1 MIALERKT
9 LLIGGLSTV
18 DIKAE
23 EGGSKVVGV
32 LHPETMLHQGTLHC
46 LPNEHTMMMH
56 HHTGVTPF
64 HLRTGFL
71 NDILHNARI
80 PTLNQYGKE

>member
-9 LLIGGLSTV
+9 LWIGGLSTV

-32 LHPETMLHQGTLHC
+32 LHAETMLHLGTLHR
-46 LPNEHTMMMH
+46 LPNEHINQ
-56 HHTGVTPF
+56 
-64 HLRTGFL
+64 LFL
-71 NDILHNARI
+71 SNDDTSPYLCNALSS
-80 PTLNQYGKE
+80 THWFLKCYLT